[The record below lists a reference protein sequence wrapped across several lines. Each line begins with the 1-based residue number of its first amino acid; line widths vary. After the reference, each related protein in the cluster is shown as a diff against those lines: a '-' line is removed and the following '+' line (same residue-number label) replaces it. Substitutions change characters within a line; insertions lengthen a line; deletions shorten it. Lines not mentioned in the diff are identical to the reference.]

1 MEEMIDTIKIATT
14 EMQPQ
19 DNPEVQEI
27 QDLTTTNVRTTDVLR
42 NIQKGHTTIITKP
55 ITILEMTEM
64 IERKRSI
71 PMKEKKKVI
80 TEIVAGVEV
89 IANSAEAEVPE
100 AAGVEVEVDID
111 Q

>member
-1 MEEMIDTIKIATT
+1 MIDTIKIATT

-19 DNPEVQEI
+19 DNPEVQERA
-27 QDLTTTNVRTTDVLR
+27 DLTTTNVRITDVLS

-64 IERKRSI
+64 IERKRII
-71 PMKEKKKVI
+71 PMKEKKKTI

-89 IANSAEAEVPE
+89 KANSAEVEVQE
-100 AAGVEVEVDID
+100 AAEVEVEVDID
-111 Q
+111 R